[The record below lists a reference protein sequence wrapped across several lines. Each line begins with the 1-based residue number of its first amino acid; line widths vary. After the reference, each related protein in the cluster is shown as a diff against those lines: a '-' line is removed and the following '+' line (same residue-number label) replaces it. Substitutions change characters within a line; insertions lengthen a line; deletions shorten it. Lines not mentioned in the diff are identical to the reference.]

1 MQFGFST
8 YFCMRKP
15 IGQIVK
21 ELVKRGVRTVELS
34 YELPHVLS
42 MDETFIAQVKE
53 LRGNG
58 VAFSMHGP
66 FFEINLGSYI
76 DEVRKVSKE
85 RNKNAVVMA
94 AKIGCDPL
102 VVHPGYSFMTN
113 RVRQLEEQLRL
124 SFIEDLREIIAFAH
138 HQGVRI
144 ALENVHMPYFFFCD
158 LKEFPELQRLA
169 PGIGMALDLGHAYL
183 AKRANGSEDP
193 EGEILTDI
201 HTIGIENILH
211 VHLHNN
217 AGEKDE
223 HLFLEGD
230 IDMNRLISGL
240 KDLGYDRKVIVE
252 SFEIEER
259 GIEPVLERL
268 KAISI

>member
-1 MQFGFST
+1 MH
-8 YFCMRKP
+8 KP

-21 ELVKRGVRTVELS
+21 ELVEEGVRTIELS
-34 YELPHVLS
+34 YELPHILS
-42 MDETFIAQVKE
+42 MDEPFVAQACE
-53 LRGNG
+53 LTKNG

-102 VVHPGYSFMTN
+102 VVHPGYSFMTK
-113 RVRQLEEQLRL
+113 RVRELEERLR
-124 SFIEDLREIIAFAH
+124 SAFIEDLREITAFAH
-138 HQGVRI
+138 QQGVRI

-158 LKEFPELQRLA
+158 LKEFSELQKLA

-183 AKRANGSEDP
+183 TKRANGSHDP
-193 EGEILTDI
+193 EGEILTDV
-201 HTIGIENILH
+201 HATGIENIIH

-217 AGEKDE
+217 TGEKDE

-230 IDMNRLISGL
+230 IDMKRLIDGL
-240 KDLGYDRKVIVE
+240 KGLGYDGKVIVE

-259 GIEPVLERL
+259 GIEPVLARL
-268 KAISI
+268 NAIAR